1 MQDVADNS
9 GYSVVENFCGHGT
22 GRYIHMDPL
31 VKHVFVFGFFVAL
44 VYSSS
49 SWALV
54 SFVFA
59 NRCIISETPNAGAW
73 SLVWFSPSSPSW
85 RRALVMSLLGTTG
98 GQQLPATMDGK
109 LRGCV

>member
-31 VKHVFVFGFFVAL
+31 VKHVFVFGFLSRLCIHQAL
-44 VYSSS
+44 GRWYP
-49 SWALV
+49 L
-54 SFVFA
+54 FLQ

-98 GQQLPATMDGK
+98 GQQLPATTDGK
-109 LRGCV
+109 LRGRV